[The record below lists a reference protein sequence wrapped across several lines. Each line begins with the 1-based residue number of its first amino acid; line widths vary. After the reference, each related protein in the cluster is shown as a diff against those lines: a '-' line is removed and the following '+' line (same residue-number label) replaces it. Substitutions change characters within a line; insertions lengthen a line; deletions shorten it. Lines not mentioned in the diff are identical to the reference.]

1 MGDLVIAQR
10 GGELAQVDR
19 LAQFAG
25 FLRLHVA
32 EGDASPETVRSYL
45 GQVAQFVAWCEGEG
59 VSPERATDGDLASYR
74 RHLVE
79 AGYARGTVATKL
91 AAVRRFYD
99 AAQSW
104 GLRSDNPGAGLRAPR
119 DRTGSAARVKY
130 LPIEGLRRLL
140 RLPDGR
146 TVAGRRDRA
155 ALLLM
160 ALEGLR
166 VAEVAGLALGD
177 YHAEDPAR
185 VTVTGKGAKVRP
197 VYLAPATKKALEAWL
212 RSRSPLATC
221 ERLFV
226 ALDHGHRGEA
236 ITTRGL
242 RLMVD
247 GYLDRAGLKS
257 AGVSC
262 HSLRHSFATWSYA
275 EGGDLL
281 AISRKLGHTSV
292 TTTQIYADLVDAVAS
307 NPSAKLEKI
316 FL

>member
-1 MGDLVIAQR
+1 MTELVIAQR
-10 GGELAQVDR
+10 GELATDDR
-19 LAQFAG
+19 LARFAS

-32 EGDASPETVRSYL
+32 EGDASPATVRSYMA
-45 GQVAQFVAWCEGEG
+45 QVRQFVAWCEGAG
-59 VSPERATDGDLASYR
+59 LSPELATEGDLASYR

-79 AGYARGTVATKL
+79 AGYARSTVATKL

-104 GLRSDNPGAGLRAPR
+104 GLRGDNPGAGLRAPR
-119 DRTGSAARVKY
+119 DRTGAAARVKY

-160 ALEGLR
+160 ALQGLR

-177 YHAEDPAR
+177 YHAGDPATL
-185 VTVTGKGAKVRP
+185 TVTGKGAKVRTAHL
-197 VYLAPATKKALEAWL
+197 VPATVKALEAWL
-212 RSRSPLATC
+212 RSRASLARC
-221 ERLFV
+221 DRLFV
-226 ALDHGHRGEA
+226 ALDHAHRGGPV
-236 ITTRGL
+236 TTRGL
-242 RLMVD
+242 RLVVD
-247 GYLDRAGLKS
+247 GYLAEAGLKA

-275 EGGDLL
+275 QGGDLL
-281 AISRKLGHTSV
+281 AISREIGHAKI
-292 TTTQIYADLVDAVAS
+292 TTTQVYADLVDAVAS
-307 NPSAKLEKI
+307 NPAAKLEG
-316 FL
+316 FLV